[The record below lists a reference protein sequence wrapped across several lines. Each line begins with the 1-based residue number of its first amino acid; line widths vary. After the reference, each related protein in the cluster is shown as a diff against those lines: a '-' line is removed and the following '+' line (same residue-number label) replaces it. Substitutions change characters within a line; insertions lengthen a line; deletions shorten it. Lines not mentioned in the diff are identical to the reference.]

1 MTALRDALADMAR
14 HPFRTAGDALGLLSA
29 IGIALLVV
37 LAGVAL
43 GY

>member
-1 MTALRDALADMAR
+1 MLRATIRDMAR
-14 HPFRTAGDALGLLSA
+14 NPIRTAWDACGLLSA
-29 IGIALLVV
+29 IGIAVLVV